1 MIHVKKN
8 IFSFNKC
15 KLDTMWPINRLC
27 LNSNQVKKIFAF
39 IISLKKIFSAI
50 HQKKKHILKCTK
62 DSKNNQ
68 SIFKSSSVPKLAKC
82 MHVMCENNERYDC
95 RIARWI

>member
-1 MIHVKKN
+1 MMFELKSSKEN
-8 IFSFNKC
+8 ICTLLS
-15 KLDTMWPINRLC
+15 
-27 LNSNQVKKIFAF
+27 

-50 HQKKKHILKCTK
+50 HQKKKRHILKCIK

>member
-1 MIHVKKN
+1 MVFELKSSKEN
-8 IFSFNKC
+8 ICTLLS
-15 KLDTMWPINRLC
+15 
-27 LNSNQVKKIFAF
+27 V
-39 IISLKKIFSAI
+39 ISLKKIFSAI

-95 RIARWI
+95 KTSR

>member
-1 MIHVKKN
+1 MVFELKSSKEN
-8 IFSFNKC
+8 ICTLLS
-15 KLDTMWPINRLC
+15 
-27 LNSNQVKKIFAF
+27 

-50 HQKKKHILKCTK
+50 HQKKKRHILKCTK

-82 MHVMCENNERYDC
+82 MHVMCENNERYDY